1 VGHCS
6 KNALKL
12 PRIGSSILTIIVAA
26 ACRKRRDI
34 SSLLV
39 NKCIPLKNR
48 ARIYCACMRPM
59 MLYGATTKA
68 IEKKIFSCD
77 QRMLRHIYVNMYVK
91 AYSKADLLLDNNL
104 FVIAKL

>member
-1 VGHCS
+1 
-6 KNALKL
+6 
-12 PRIGSSILTIIVAA
+12 
-26 ACRKRRDI
+26 
-34 SSLLV
+34 
-39 NKCIPLKNR
+39 
-48 ARIYCACMRPM
+48 MRPM